1 MSGKVWNVSSFREGL
16 NSLLEEA
23 KLKRIKRGNDVLT
36 IDSKSFRNMFIQFM
50 LDKGVNTTVIAKNC
64 GTSTAMIDKFYFR
77 NSAIESM
84 LDVWL
89 TTGRK
94 EIKRVS

>member
-1 MSGKVWNVSSFREGL
+1 
-16 NSLLEEA
+16 
-23 KLKRIKRGNDVLT
+23 
-36 IDSKSFRNMFIQFM
+36 MFIQFM

-94 EIKRVS
+94 DIKRVS